1 MKRRLSWRRAASMV
15 LVGGLVLLL
24 AGDRGRASV
33 SVTPG
38 IDPLETLD
46 LEIKPNVIIILD
58 SSGSMND
65 TPGNNTIGGD
75 HPDSKIGAAKRVLLQ
90 AIQNNETK
98 VNFMYGTYTQSTSTT
113 SQQPDTLGNT
123 GQGNDRFSY
132 WAKIDPLALPVVPE
146 LFLNQVY
153 AFQTIS
159 NAGSVI
165 NNILYFDEGGATFSC
180 AITPGFYASGAAL
193 ATQLAANMNACSAG
207 NGYTVTF
214 AGGLFAFAKTGVRS
228 FRMDWSQAVNSIR
241 AVLNAGT
248 TNTGLGAGPFTTG
261 NAQGGAFLA
270 LRHLA
275 SDLAFTENG
284 LNYREMVAG
293 KFWNGQTL
301 FVLGITGTVCGEAAA
316 VTPTNPPTVNLQQV
330 SNCASPTASQVGA
343 PLVFTFAGGKA
354 RLNGGGGW
362 GGNA

>member
-1 MKRRLSWRRAASMV
+1 MV

-46 LEIKPNVIIILD
+46 LEIKPNVILILD

-98 VNFMYGTYTQSTSTT
+98 VNFMYGTYTQSTSGSPVQTP
-113 SQQPDTLGNT
+113 STLGNT

-132 WAKIDPLALPVVPE
+132 WTKIDPLAVPVVPN

-153 AFQTIS
+153 AYQTIS
-159 NAGSVI
+159 NSGSVI
-165 NNILYFDEGGATFSC
+165 NNILYFDEGGALFSC

-193 ATQLAANMNACSAG
+193 ATQLAC
-207 NGYTVTF
+207 TH
-214 AGGLFAFAKTGVRS
+214 
-228 FRMDWSQAVNSIR
+228 
-241 AVLNAGT
+241 
-248 TNTGLGAGPFTTG
+248 P
-261 NAQGGAFLA
+261 
-270 LRHLA
+270 
-275 SDLAFTENG
+275 
-284 LNYREMVAG
+284 
-293 KFWNGQTL
+293 
-301 FVLGITGTVCGEAAA
+301 
-316 VTPTNPPTVNLQQV
+316 
-330 SNCASPTASQVGA
+330 
-343 PLVFTFAGGKA
+343 
-354 RLNGGGGW
+354 
-362 GGNA
+362 